1 MEVLLSKNKSSSFSL
16 KKKLLIVYMYVLG
29 IFYDHSEKR
38 LVSTRILTLVTS
50 GTVMGVR
57 DGCSHSLLYILFKEE
72 K

>member
-1 MEVLLSKNKSSSFSL
+1 MYL
-16 KKKLLIVYMYVLG
+16 VYL
-29 IFYDHSEKR
+29 YDHSEKR